1 MSLQLQQHKWI
12 PWTTFLERQ
21 PGGMVKQRTHL
32 CCYFALMHPALWYVE
47 LRVRV
52 RVRVWS
58 WSWSWSL
65 QHTSYINTPTH
76 TCIHA
81 PPPLLH
87 SETCVS
93 QICWV
98 LTMLSSTAYYYYVVN
113 LLRLACDSIHQPIR
127 IHQGVS
133 TEVTAPDGGGYGGAD
148 AGAGAADG
156 GGGGASAREA
166 AFASVAPLTQ
176 AAAEW
181 TCAACTFLNPP
192 EAPLCGVCETMK
204 SEDPR
209 SAHQQQEEEEE
220 APPSSSHELPA
231 STIYVSRL
239 DSVRLAVDSHLAR
252 VAQTHPYHRV
262 GVVVFND
269 TVAVIGDGTQP
280 TLKIGGDVLLDYD
293 MLFNLGVR
301 AAGTSKA
308 GVAESRG
315 RLMARMQE
323 IESQGQTA
331 LGPALLVA
339 VAMCN
344 NAPRSQVML
353 CTDGLSNVGLGGLAP
368 DATPL
373 EMEYADGFFT
383 RVAETAAS
391 QGTTISVISIRGD
404 ECNLNSLGVLADM
417 TGGSVARVDALQ
429 LSQSIAAIEAP
440 RPQASNVRV
449 RILMHTSLA
458 PFVGGKLMPAM
469 DGLNSHQKRLG
480 NVNAQTQV
488 GARFCD
494 FGGLKR
500 PAPAPPPPEQHCALS
515 QGP

>member
-113 LLRLACDSIHQPIR
+113 LLRLACDYIHQPIR

-133 TEVTAPDGGGYGGAD
+133 TEVPDGGGYGGAD

-220 APPSSSHELPA
+220 APPSSSHELPP

-494 FGGLKR
+494 FWGLKR
-500 PAPAPPPPEQHCALS
+500 PAPPPPPPEQHCALS